1 MAANAVVHAAPP
13 SRGFFTFQPK
23 VNEEAHL
30 VLLQARTFAHLLLL
44 NRSFRTKP

>member
-30 VLLQARTFAHLLLL
+30 VLLQTRTFAHLILL